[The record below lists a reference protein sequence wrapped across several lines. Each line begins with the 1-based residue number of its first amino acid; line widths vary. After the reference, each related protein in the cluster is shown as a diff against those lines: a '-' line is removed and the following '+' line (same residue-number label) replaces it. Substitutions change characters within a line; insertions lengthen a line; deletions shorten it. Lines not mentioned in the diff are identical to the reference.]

1 MKLKIFMLSPMK
13 IGLKIELINY
23 FLSTKVD
30 SLIIIFFLKTTH
42 IIRKISI
49 LQHDLRNTLLQK
61 QSFVDPLFNHKSS

>member
-30 SLIIIFFLKTTH
+30 SLIIIFFFENHPYNTKNIYITT
-42 IIRKISI
+42 
-49 LQHDLRNTLLQK
+49 
-61 QSFVDPLFNHKSS
+61 